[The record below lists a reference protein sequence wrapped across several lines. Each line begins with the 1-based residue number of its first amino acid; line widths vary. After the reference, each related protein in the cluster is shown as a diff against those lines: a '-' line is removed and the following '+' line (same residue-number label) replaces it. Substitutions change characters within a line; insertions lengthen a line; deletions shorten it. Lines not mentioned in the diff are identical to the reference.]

1 MRRPRLVTLLAFLAL
16 FLAFS
21 YLLAGLL
28 LYSGKINL
36 DEFLSQMPQLEG
48 MKETFLH
55 TAEVFTLLFGLLYL
69 LAGLGLLGM
78 KNWARALARG
88 LAVFGLLS
96 ALVQMLQA
104 FSTKDAATF
113 LLAAIG
119 GGIYYWAFYYLGQP
133 ATRAAFGPPPP
144 PGAVPPPSATSG
156 PGAPG

>member
-1 MRRPRLVTLLAFLAL
+1 MQRPRLVTLLAALAL

-21 YLLAGLL
+21 YLMAGLL

-36 DEFLSQMPQLEG
+36 DEFISQMPQLEG
-48 MKETFLH
+48 MKDTFVH

-69 LAGLGLLGM
+69 ATGAGLLGM

-96 ALVQMLQA
+96 ALVQLIQA
-104 FSTKDAATF
+104 FTTKDAGSF
-113 LLAAIG
+113 LLAALA

-133 ATRAAFGPPPP
+133 ATRAAFAPHPP
-144 PGAVPPPSATSG
+144 PGAQLPPPA
-156 PGAPG
+156 APGPDASQ

>member
-1 MRRPRLVTLLAFLAL
+1 MQRPRLVTLLAALAL

-21 YLLAGLL
+21 YFLAGLL
-28 LYSGKINL
+28 LYTGKINL
-36 DEFLSQMPQLEG
+36 DEFLSRMPQLEG
-48 MKETFLH
+48 MKDVFLH

-69 LAGLGLLGM
+69 LTGLGLLGM

-104 FSTKDAATF
+104 FSSKDAGAF

-133 ATRAAFGPPPP
+133 AIRAAFRPAPPPGSAPPPP
-144 PGAVPPPSATSG
+144 LPPGPDSSA
-156 PGAPG
+156 